1 MIIKSYLLEQNLEQ
15 LKQFSIYL
23 FYGDNQGLKNE
34 FKEKIK
40 KFENKEILNL
50 FQEEIIKNKNL
61 LFNEIK
67 NASLFNQKKIILINE
82 ADNKIVEI
90 IEEIKEIIKEEKIY
104 IFSNNLDKKSK
115 LRNFFEKNKKLGLVA
130 CYPDNEITMRKI
142 ILNKLKN
149 FGNLT
154 NDIINTIIQ
163 ATDNDRNKVN
173 NEIEKIISCFSD
185 KKIDQSKLISLLNLK
200 TNEDFDKLKDEVFKG
215 NKKEANILLSSTVFD
230 SSYSIYYLNIINQRI
245 NKLKEIIK
253 LKNEN
258 NNIETLVN
266 NLKPPIFWKD
276 KPVIIHQA
284 KKWTEKKLNA
294 ALKNSYNVELKIK
307 SNSFINKELLVKKLL
322 TDICVQATSS

>member
-23 FYGDNQGLKNE
+23 FYGENQGLKNE

-67 NASLFNQKKIILINE
+67 NTSLFNQKKIILINE

-115 LRNFFEKNKKLGLVA
+115 LRNFFEKDKKLGLVA
-130 CYPDNEITMRKI
+130 CYPDNEITIRKI
-142 ILNKLKN
+142 IINRLKN

-163 ATDNDRNKVN
+163 ATDNDRNKVK

-230 SSYSIYYLNIINQRI
+230 SSYSVYYLNIINQRI

-266 NLKPPIFWKD
+266 NLRPPIFWKD

-322 TDICVQATSS
+322 TDICIQATSS

>member
-23 FYGDNQGLKNE
+23 FYGENQGLKNE

-67 NASLFNQKKIILINE
+67 NTSLFNQKKIILINE

-115 LRNFFEKNKKLGLVA
+115 LRNFFEKDKKLGLVA
-130 CYPDNEITMRKI
+130 CYPDNEITIRKI
-142 ILNKLKN
+142 IINRLKN

-322 TDICVQATSS
+322 KDICVQATSS